1 MTRSRSTFPSSQRRG
16 GRDAKKK
23 GPFETERPRGAF
35 SPKRFGV
42 IDPPALR
49 CLTQRSFAQAPLLW
63 GEGNVLSS
71 CPWASKS

>member
-23 GPFETERPRGAF
+23 GPFETERPGWSF
-35 SPKRFGV
+35 TTKRFGV
-42 IDPPALR
+42 IDHPALR
-49 CLTQRSFAQAPLLW
+49 CLTNCSFAQAPLLW